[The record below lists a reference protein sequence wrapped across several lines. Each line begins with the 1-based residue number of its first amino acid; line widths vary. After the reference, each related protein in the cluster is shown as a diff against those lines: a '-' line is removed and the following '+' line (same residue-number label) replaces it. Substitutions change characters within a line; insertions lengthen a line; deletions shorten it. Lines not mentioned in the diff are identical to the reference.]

1 MKINRIICAA
11 LLSMIFLSA
20 CSKKENMTVYTGGAE
35 VSFKTPKDYTI
46 LCETA
51 DADGVKNYY
60 IEVGVT
66 TPSAEDRKITL
77 QVNPIENYQGPYN
90 SMSSY
95 KANDV
100 ILKDNNTYIANEDIA
115 PRTTWRQGVVGA
127 TWKAIY
133 MAQEGV
139 HYTIDK
145 SVVIPAGKLIGRVK
159 VTPNFDNVL
168 TKNMFVSIKI
178 FRVYTFGTK
187 IAGYC
192 SDLNFNLVK
201 FTPFN
206 EAALLGSYYYSGKVP
221 CLLEK
226 TDVKGL
232 YKIVGALDSPIYFRF
247 VYKNRADFHTVVDKR
262 TDGVILLHNYN
273 PSKDVH
279 LGDVKLKTENQKGK
293 FDMYAK
299 TFTLMSDIYGNGGKT
314 HLGPIKLIFNKR

>member
-11 LLSMIFLSA
+11 LLSMMFLSA

-35 VSFKTPKDYTI
+35 VSFKTQKDYTI
-46 LCETA
+46 LCEAA
-51 DADGVKNYY
+51 DDDGVKNYY
-60 IEVGVT
+60 VEVGVT

-77 QVNPIENYQGPYN
+77 QVNPIKNYQGPY
-90 SMSSY
+90 SPRFSY

-100 ILKDNNTYIANEDIA
+100 ILKDNNTYIANKDIV
-115 PRTTWRQGVVGA
+115 PGTTWRQGVVGA

-133 MAQEGV
+133 MAKEGV
-139 HYTIDK
+139 HYTIEK
-145 SVVIPAGKLIGRVK
+145 SVIIPAGKLIGRVK

-168 TKNMFVSIKI
+168 TKNMSVSIKI

-221 CLLEK
+221 CSLEK
-226 TDVKGL
+226 TEFEGL
-232 YKIVGALDSPIYFRF
+232 YKMVGAIEDPIYFSF
-247 VYKNRADFHTVVDKR
+247 VYKNRSDFHTIVDKR
-262 TDGVILLHNYN
+262 TDGAILLHNYVVK
-273 PSKDVH
+273 KDDY
-279 LGDVKLKTENQKGK
+279 GDIKLKTRNEKGA
-293 FDMYAK
+293 FDMYEK
-299 TFTLMSDIYGNGGKT
+299 TFTLMSDAYGKEGKYPFSS
-314 HLGPIKLIFNKR
+314 LKLTFKKR